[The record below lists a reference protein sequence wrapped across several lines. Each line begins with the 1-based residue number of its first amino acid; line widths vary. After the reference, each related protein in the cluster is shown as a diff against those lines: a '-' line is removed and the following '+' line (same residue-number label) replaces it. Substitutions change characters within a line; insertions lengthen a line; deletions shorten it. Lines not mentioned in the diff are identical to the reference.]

1 MIHFN
6 KKYIINNGNGEIEFR
21 KGGDQFVSAVYNRGT
36 IHAHWRGDVLAGTF
50 IDTVSKG
57 EGLIEFTFSENTLEA
72 KWKGGTDPG
81 PMRGKWEGK
90 ISDLENPETNQIINS
105 EINTFQ
111 SGYKIKLRVVVQKFD
126 FYANRSLELFVDSLG
141 VENTPYTDV
150 NWRSQSDEVESYW
163 WEQEEEFYEFL
174 YENGLEYTA
183 KEYSDW
189 YEFELTVLNEN
200 GEEVFQDI
208 VRG

>member
-1 MIHFN
+1 MILYDTEYSLNDGRGTITFQ
-6 KKYIINNGNGEIEFR
+6 
-21 KGGDQFVSAVYNRGT
+21 KGSGDSVSAVYNRGT
-36 IHAHWRGDVLAGTF
+36 IHAKWDGNILKGTF
-50 IDTVSKG
+50 IDTTSKG

-72 KWKGGTDPG
+72 RWKGGTDPG
-81 PMRGKWEGK
+81 PMRGKWSGVIVDNAKQVGEQK
-90 ISDLENPETNQIINS
+90 EDKENVN
-105 EINTFQ
+105 FQ
-111 SGYKIKLRVVVQKFD
+111 SGDVIKLRVVVQKFD

-141 VENTPYTDV
+141 VENTPYTEV

-174 YENGLEYTA
+174 YENGVEYTA

-189 YEFELTVLNEN
+189 YEFELTVLNGN

>member
-1 MIHFN
+1 MIQFN
-6 KKYIINNGNGEIEFR
+6 KKYIVNNGNGEIEFR

-36 IHAHWRGDVLAGTF
+36 IHAHWWGDVLAGTF

-72 KWKGGTDPG
+72 RWKGGTDPG
-81 PMRGKWEGK
+81 PMRGKWSGVIVDNAKQVGEQK
-90 ISDLENPETNQIINS
+90 EDKENVN
-105 EINTFQ
+105 FQ
-111 SGYKIKLRVVVQKFD
+111 SGDVIKLRVVVQKFD

-141 VENTPYTDV
+141 FENTPYTEV
-150 NWRSQSDEVESYW
+150 NWRSQSDQVESYW

-174 YENGLEYTA
+174 YENGVEYTA